1 MSRRRLS
8 VITAAVLLAMGAAH
22 LGMFGYAITHWG
34 WTVAIGAAAAVA
46 AKLTAVIIAY
56 RLIQTRRD
64 RNRPEPHRRH
74 HVGRR

>member
-22 LGMFGYAITHWG
+22 LGVFGYAITHWG

-46 AKLTAVIIAY
+46 AKLAVVIAY
-56 RLIQTRRD
+56 RLIRTRRD
-64 RNRPEPHRRH
+64 RNRPESHRRR